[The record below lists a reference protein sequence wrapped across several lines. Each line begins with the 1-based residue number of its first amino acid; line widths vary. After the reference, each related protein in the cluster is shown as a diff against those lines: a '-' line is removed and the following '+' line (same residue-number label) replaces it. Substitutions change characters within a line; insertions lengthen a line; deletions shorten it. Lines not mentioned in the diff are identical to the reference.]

1 MKTNRYLHVLVIVIL
16 LGVLFIGCRPRVDT
30 MAEAEKVFIRMVDKT
45 AAKLDLNGD
54 QKIQLER
61 LKSDIREN
69 FQEGQKAKKDA
80 LTRIKEEGKTE
91 DPEIRQMTSLLQGLL
106 RDETERINRAFDL
119 MLEFQTSLNEA
130 QKEKLTEMISDWVA
144 RWD

>member
-1 MKTNRYLHVLVIVIL
+1 MKLNRYISYAAIVAL
-16 LGVLFIGCRPRVDT
+16 LGVLFIGCRPRIDT
-30 MAEAEKVFIRMVDKT
+30 MAETEKIFIKMVDKT
-45 AAKLDLNGD
+45 AAKLDLNED

-69 FQEGQKAKKDA
+69 FQEGQKEKKDT
-80 LTRIKEEGKTE
+80 LKRIKDEGKRE

-119 MLEFQTSLNEA
+119 MLDFQTSLNEA
-130 QKEKLTEMISDWVA
+130 QKNKLTEMISDWVA
-144 RWD
+144 KWD